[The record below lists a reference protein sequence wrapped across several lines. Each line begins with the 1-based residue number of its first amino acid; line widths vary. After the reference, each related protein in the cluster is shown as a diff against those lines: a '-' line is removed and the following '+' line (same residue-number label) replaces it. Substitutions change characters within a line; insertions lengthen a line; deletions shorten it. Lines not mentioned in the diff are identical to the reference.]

1 MRWERGPGGVF
12 RVVEEAPEWASP
24 ARGGVVTGTD
34 MGRVVHG
41 AQRGS
46 QRADGGGNRGAR
58 PVTRRIVEGR
68 CTWVHGKPTEACA
81 CVGWEGHVSFEE
93 ETPTGLGLFDHVCEC
108 GAAW

>member
-1 MRWERGPGGVF
+1 VTLYPAVLPVGGLRGVWRAPDKAPG
-12 RVVEEAPEWASP
+12 
-24 ARGGVVTGTD
+24 
-34 MGRVVHG
+34 VHEP
-41 AQRGS
+41 QRGS
-46 QRADGGGNRGAR
+46 QRADAAANGKATRA
-58 PVTRRIVEGR
+58 VTRRIVEGR